1 MAKKITTNQPNI
13 DFHQWCKKYKVST
26 KWDNNDP
33 KNQEFIK
40 KYVNSNT
47 TPKK

>member
-1 MAKKITTNQPNI
+1 MAKKIVTDGPNI
-13 DFHQWCKKYKVST
+13 TFKKWCKKYKVST

-40 KYVNSNT
+40 KYINANNNNN
-47 TPKK
+47 K